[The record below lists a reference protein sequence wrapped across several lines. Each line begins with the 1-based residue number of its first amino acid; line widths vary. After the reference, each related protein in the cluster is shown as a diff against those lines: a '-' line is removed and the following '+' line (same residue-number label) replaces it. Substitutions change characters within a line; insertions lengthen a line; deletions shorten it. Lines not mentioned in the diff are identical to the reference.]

1 MALKKE
7 AIMKQPVLPWL
18 LGAALAAVMVVVPQ
32 WAEAQTIKLAVI
44 SESASN
50 WPLYVAEAKK
60 LFEKEGLTVQMTVTR
75 SSSKQ
80 LAAMDKS
87 EYDIGHQAAD
97 HIIRAVEKGS
107 ELFIVMALNRPAYS
121 IVIQPTITSFQDLK
135 GKALAVDGAGTGYAL
150 LFKKILAQKGLKEGD
165 YTLKEVGGTN
175 ERYEAIKTG
184 TTAAG
189 LINQPFDL
197 KLFAEG
203 FKSLGSTSDYFPHYQ
218 GSVTATKRSWAAKN
232 QDTLVRYIRAY
243 VAASDWLF
251 DPKNREEA
259 IEILLNRVKIDR
271 AQANGTYEGS
281 LKQALIPKAAVN
293 LDGLRQVIEVLGE
306 IGQVKPPL
314 PSPEKYVDLSYYN
327 KARGQK

>member
-1 MALKKE
+1 
-7 AIMKQPVLPWL
+7 MKGQWIPHILGYMTLIAGVLITPSAS
-18 LGAALAAVMVVVPQ
+18 G
-32 WAEAQTIKLAVI
+32 AQTIKLAVI
-44 SESASN
+44 SVSNSN

-60 LFEKEGLTVQMTVTR
+60 LFEKEGLTVQTTVTR
-75 SSSKQ
+75 SSAKQ
-80 LAAMDKS
+80 IEAMEKG
-87 EYDIGHQAAD
+87 EFDIGHQAAD

-121 IVIQPTITSFQDLK
+121 IVAQPTIASLQDLR
-135 GKALAVDGAGTGYAL
+135 GKAIGVDGANTGYAL
-150 LFKKILAQKGLKEGD
+150 LLKKILAQKGVKDGE

-175 ERYEAIKTG
+175 ERYEAVKTG
-184 TTAAG
+184 ATAAG

-232 QDTLVRYIRAY
+232 QDTLIRYIRGY

-271 AQANGTYEGS
+271 AQAGATYEGT
-281 LKQALIPKAAVN
+281 LGKALVPKAAVN
-293 LDGLRQVIEVLGE
+293 LDGLRQVIEVFWEAQGL
-306 IGQVKPPL
+306 KPPL
-314 PSPEKYVDLSYYN
+314 PSPEKYVDLSYYA
-327 KARGQK
+327 KAVGGR